1 MHINDLLKI
10 AVERKASDLHL
21 KVGAFPVIR
30 VDGTLLPLADMRRL
44 MQEDTIAMAFSIM
57 SARQKE
63 KFKNNFE
70 IDIAYNGPEPRA
82 ASAATSSSSAGTVGL
97 VLRVIPA
104 KILSIR
110 ELLLPPVLEKICQ
123 EQRGLVLCTG
133 TTGSGKSTTLAA
145 MIDHINAT
153 RNEHIMTIE
162 DPIEFLHRDKKSI
175 VNQREVDVDT
185 KGFSLALRS
194 ALRQDPDVILVGEMR
209 DYETIE
215 TALTAAETGHLVFST
230 LHTLDATETINRI
243 IAVFPPHQQ
252 KQIRLQLG
260 AVLKAAVSLRLMP
273 RADGLGRVPA
283 AEILIRT
290 NYVRECI
297 ENKEK
302 TKYIKDAIQQGTS
315 QYGMQ
320 TFDQSLYSLYKSG
333 LITLEEALKRATNPN
348 EFKLKIQGIQST
360 SDMAREEM
368 DSALEAPSDFNPL
381 QEESPFDFSNQPSGK
396 NLDGPDASG
405 SRAPGSPDSAEPP
418 ARERAL
424 RLLSIRARGR
434 AELSRALKDRG
445 FSGRG
450 DRRGGRAPRPTAGLL
465 DDLSAARSAVRTR
478 GARHGRGRVER
489 ELRARGFSKE
499 TIAAALERK
508 APRSGKTRPCGKR
521 SRGSGR
527 RARIS
532 RRRCG
537 AGGSSTR

>member
-30 VDGTLLPLADMRRL
+30 VDGTLIPLADMRRL

-70 IDIAYNGPEPRA
+70 IDIAYNVPNLGRFRCNIFQQR
-82 ASAATSSSSAGTVGL
+82 GTVGL

-104 KILSIR
+104 KILSIK

-153 RNEHIMTIE
+153 RNEHVMTIE

-360 SDMAREEM
+360 ADMAREEM
-368 DSALEAPSDFNPL
+368 DASLEAPNDFNPL
-381 QEESPFDFSNQPSGK
+381 QEESPFDFSNQP
-396 NLDGPDASG
+396 P
-405 SRAPGSPDSAEPP
+405 
-418 ARERAL
+418 
-424 RLLSIRARGR
+424 
-434 AELSRALKDRG
+434 
-445 FSGRG
+445 GRG
-450 DRRGGRAPRPTAGLL
+450 
-465 DDLSAARSAVRTR
+465 
-478 GARHGRGRVER
+478 
-489 ELRARGFSKE
+489 
-499 TIAAALERK
+499 
-508 APRSGKTRPCGKR
+508 
-521 SRGSGR
+521 
-527 RARIS
+527 
-532 RRRCG
+532 
-537 AGGSSTR
+537 